1 MTKKFYSNG
10 KLLLTGEYGVLDGA
24 LALALPT
31 KKGQSLEVTEN
42 TIQKIV
48 WRSFDHKTDIW
59 FEAIFDSETLEIS
72 STTDKKVAV
81 TLQKILLEA
90 QKLNTNFLAEQIGYN
105 ANTFLDFPRDWGL
118 GSSSTLIN
126 NIAQWAAIDPFT
138 LLWNAFTGSGYDI
151 ACALHNKPITYR
163 VINRKPVVTEF
174 EFQPDFFNGIYFIHL
189 NKKQNS
195 RDGIKSYRKADINV
209 ENFISKITSLTN
221 KIVLCNDV
229 AQFKQLILE
238 HENLVGKVLNQ
249 IPIQQELF
257 SDFSGTIKSLGA
269 WGGDFIMAVGEKN
282 TPEYFKSKGY
292 CTVLTYAEMAL
303 STTS

>member
-10 KLLLTGEYGVLDGA
+10 KLLITGEYGVLDGA

-31 KKGQSLEVTEN
+31 RQGQSLEVTEN

-48 WRSFDHKTDIW
+48 WKSFNHKNDIW
-59 FEAIFDSETLEIS
+59 FEAIFDLETLLIS

-81 TLQKILLEA
+81 ILQKILLEA
-90 QKLNTNFLAEQIGYN
+90 QKLNFNFLADKIGYN
-105 ANTFLDFPRDWGL
+105 ANTFLDFPIDWGL

-126 NIAQWAAIDPFT
+126 NVAQWAAVNPFD

-151 ACALHNKPITYR
+151 ACAMHHKPITYQ
-163 VINRKPVVTEF
+163 VADRKPVVTEI
-174 EFQPDFFNGIYFIHL
+174 EFKPDFFDDIYFIHL

-195 RDGIKSYRKADINV
+195 RDGINSYRKADFDS

-221 KIVLCNDV
+221 KIILCNDV
-229 AQFKQLILE
+229 ALFKQLILE
-238 HENLVGKVLNQ
+238 HESLVGKVLNQ
-249 IPIQQELF
+249 TPIQKEFF
-257 SDFSGTIKSLGA
+257 SDFNGAIKSLGA

-282 TPEYFKSKGY
+282 TPDYFKSKTY
-292 CTVLTYAEMAL
+292 NMVLTYAEMVL
-303 STTS
+303 STSP